1 MSNNHKILLL
11 GYPGA
16 QILDIT
22 GTLQMF
28 SGANDEL
35 GWKAYDIVIAAPEPG
50 AFQTSSGIELVA
62 NMSFDAISDA
72 VLAETHTILTV
83 GGREGLDDGRLIQD
97 IAAILRRAEPQV
109 ARIASVCT
117 GAFFL
122 AAAGLL
128 DGRRAA
134 THWRSAAQL
143 QQDYPAVMVD
153 RDALHIRDGDIWSSA
168 GVTAGMDLALAMIED
183 DFGRALPLRV
193 ARRHVVFRVRPGG
206 QSQFSAELAAQ
217 SAPETGLSNLAA
229 KITENPAADW
239 STETLAETANMSLR
253 TLTRR
258 FRTGLSASPAEFVE
272 RVRIDHARRALVEDE
287 TPISLI
293 AQRAGFGSTR
303 KMDRAFSR
311 QIGTTPRDFRNRFKS
326 KGKQT

>member
-1 MSNNHKILLL
+1 MSHRHKILLL

-22 GTLQMF
+22 GPLQMF

-35 GWKAYDIVIAAPEPG
+35 GWKAYEIVIAAPEKGP
-50 AFQTSSGIELVA
+50 FETSSGIELVA
-62 NMSFDAISDA
+62 NIAFDAISDA
-72 VLAETHTILTV
+72 VLAETHTIITV
-83 GGREGLDDGRLIQD
+83 GGREGLEDARLIQD
-97 IAAILRRAEPQV
+97 IAAILRRAADLVP
-109 ARIASVCT
+109 RIASVCT

-122 AAAGLL
+122 AEAGLL

-134 THWRSAAQL
+134 THWRSARRL
-143 QQDYPAVMVD
+143 QHEFPSILVD
-153 RDALHIRDGDIWSSA
+153 CDALHVRDGDIWSSA
-168 GVTAGMDLALAMIED
+168 GVTAGIDLALAMIED
-183 DFGRALPLRV
+183 DYDRALPLRV
-193 ARRHVVFRVRPGG
+193 ARRHVMFRVRPDG

-217 SAPETGLSNLAA
+217 SAPETGLSKLAA
-229 KITENPAADW
+229 KITADPAADW
-239 STETLAETANMSLR
+239 STERPATTANMSLR

-287 TPISLI
+287 APIALI

-303 KMDRAFSR
+303 KMDRAFAR
-311 QIGTTPRDFRNRFKS
+311 QIGTTPSEFRNRFKS
-326 KGKQT
+326 NGEQP